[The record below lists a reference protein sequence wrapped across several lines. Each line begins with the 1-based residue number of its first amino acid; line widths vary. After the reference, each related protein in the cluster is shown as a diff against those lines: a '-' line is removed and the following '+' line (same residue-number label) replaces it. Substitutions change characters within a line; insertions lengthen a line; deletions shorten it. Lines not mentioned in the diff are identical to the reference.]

1 MTIVRSPRQPQATTS
16 MREFVRAGR
25 TEATRRQRRTATVSI
40 AVAVVSAT
48 LAAVAFLQF
57 QRANSERERA
67 EEQLALASSRALA
80 AQAIQLQEFG
90 DDETGLLLAAESATR
105 APTAEARDALLGL
118 LPDDE
123 IVSLRSTERPD
134 SAVDR
139 VVSSDGRFEVSNDG
153 RTLRDLESGSE
164 QTLIEDERE
173 LAVFLRDVTFSP
185 DASRLALTNL
195 TEFRF
200 EVYDLSDGLPAAR
213 VFTADAPPNEQVVG
227 AAFDDSNELI
237 GVSVTADGA
246 DDLDLTMSIWDEV
259 GTLILD
265 AFVEE
270 SLDEDFDLSEASV
283 RISADGSE
291 LGALVS
297 QWGEAQL
304 FSPRSGQ
311 LIGFLLP
318 AECSPSCGSDVT
330 DARVTNAFQDSTT
343 LETIDRD
350 GTARSFDLDLD
361 RWIGLACDST
371 DRRLTE
377 QQWERFVG
385 EDVTYDPVC

>member
-1 MTIVRSPRQPQATTS
+1 M
-16 MREFVRAGR
+16 
-25 TEATRRQRRTATVSI
+25 
-40 AVAVVSAT
+40 
-48 LAAVAFLQF
+48 
-57 QRANSERERA
+57 
-67 EEQLALASSRALA
+67 
-80 AQAIQLQEFG
+80 
-90 DDETGLLLAAESATR
+90 
-105 APTAEARDALLGL
+105 
-118 LPDDE
+118 
-123 IVSLRSTERPD
+123 
-134 SAVDR
+134 
-139 VVSSDGRFEVSNDG
+139 
-153 RTLRDLESGSE
+153 
-164 QTLIEDERE
+164 
-173 LAVFLRDVTFSP
+173 
-185 DASRLALTNL
+185 
-195 TEFRF
+195 
-200 EVYDLSDGLPAAR
+200 
-213 VFTADAPPNEQVVG
+213 
-227 AAFDDSNELI
+227 I

-318 AECSPSCGSDVT
+318 AECSPSCGADAT
-330 DARVTNAFQDSTT
+330 DARGTNAFQDATT